1 MKLKLKSKDITTNI
15 TEDASMPNLKVS
27 KKNSKKLK
35 FKGSKRQKKKRFDN
49 SVSKTKDSR
58 NTNASKMKSL
68 VIENSEA
75 ESLFDSESEDDVHNI
90 PINKQKISSNA
101 SRASA
106 LTPTPQKHNIS
117 TSNISRK
124 SDASKS
130 DVSNGS
136 YVGSN
141 LVFVPTLNIQQDVIE
156 KEEKNKKKHTEEIK
170 LTREVNKKNPRFQ
183 MKRMSGEK
191 NMKKNLIKAKNDN
204 IINVRF

>member
-35 FKGSKRQKKKRFDN
+35 FKGSKRLKKKRFDN

-68 VIENSEA
+68 IIENSEA
-75 ESLFDSESEDDVHNI
+75 ESLFDSESEGDVQNI
-90 PINKQKISSNA
+90 PIYKQKISSNA
-101 SRASA
+101 SRASV
-106 LTPTPQKHNIS
+106 LTPTPYKHNIS

-130 DVSNGS
+130 DISNGS

-141 LVFVPTLNIQQDVIE
+141 LVFVPSLNIQQDVIE
-156 KEEKNKKKHTEEIK
+156 KEEENKKKHTEEIK

-191 NMKKNLIKAKNDN
+191 NMKKNLIKTKNDN